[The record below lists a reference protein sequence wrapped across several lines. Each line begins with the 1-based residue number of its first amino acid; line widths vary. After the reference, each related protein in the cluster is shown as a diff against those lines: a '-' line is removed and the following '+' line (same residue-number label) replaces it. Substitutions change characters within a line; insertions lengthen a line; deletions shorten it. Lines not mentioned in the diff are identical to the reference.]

1 MAHDLRYPPLTD
13 ALKAAREKKGQ
24 SQRAFGSKIGVPQGR
39 LSKIE
44 NAAVDLQTSNLLEIA
59 RALDLEVML
68 IPRPLI
74 PAVTS
79 LIRQAEQTE
88 KPEEAPRPV
97 YALDEEADDD
107 G

>member
-1 MAHDLRYPPLTD
+1 MIYAIRPLTD
-13 ALKAAREKKGQ
+13 ALRAAREKKGQ
-24 SQRAFGSKIGVPQGR
+24 SQRALGHKIGVPQGW

-68 IPRPLI
+68 IPRPLV

-79 LIRQAEQTE
+79 LIRQTE
-88 KPEEAPRPV
+88 RTAKVEEAPRPV
-97 YALDEEADDD
+97 YALDGEED
-107 G
+107 GND

>member
-1 MAHDLRYPPLTD
+1 MIYAIRPLTD
-13 ALKAAREKKGQ
+13 ALRAAREKKGQ
-24 SQRAFGSKIGVPQGR
+24 SQRTLGNRIGVPQGR

-44 NAAVDLQTSNLLEIA
+44 NAAVDLRTSNLLEIA

-68 IPRPLI
+68 IPRPLV

-79 LIRQAEQTE
+79 LIRQTGQTARV
-88 KPEEAPRPV
+88 EEAPRPV
-97 YALDEEADDD
+97 YALDEEEDDN

>member
-1 MAHDLRYPPLTD
+1 MIYAIRPLTD
-13 ALKAAREKKGQ
+13 ALKAARDKKGL
-24 SQRAFGSKIGVPQGR
+24 SQRALGSKIGVPQGR

-44 NAAVDLQTSNLLEIA
+44 NAAIDLQTSNLLEIA

-68 IPRPLI
+68 VPRPLV

-79 LIRQAEQTE
+79 LIRQMEPGE
-88 KPEEAPRPV
+88 KPVEAPRPV
-97 YALDEEADDD
+97 YGLSEEEGDD

>member
-1 MAHDLRYPPLTD
+1 MIYAIRPLTD
-13 ALKAAREKKGQ
+13 ALRAAREKKGQ
-24 SQRAFGSKIGVPQGR
+24 SQRALGSKIGVPQGR

-68 IPRPLI
+68 IPRPLV

-79 LIRQAEQTE
+79 LIRRTE
-88 KPEEAPRPV
+88 RTAKVEETPRPL
-97 YALDEEADDD
+97 YALDEEADDN